1 MMDADKDGILGKADL
16 IKIYDIVGKLVTDK
30 EVSISPFNSIKVGIK
45 TELKQSV
52 HIAYLLKEKAL
63 IQNVMGIVDLR
74 GIFNFSVRM
83 KKSILSSR

>member
-30 EVSISPFNSIKVGIK
+30 EVSISSFNSIKVGIK

-74 GIFNFSVRM
+74 GIFIFSVRM

>member
-30 EVSISPFNSIKVGIK
+30 EVSISSFNSIKVGIK

-52 HIAYLLKEKAL
+52 HIAYLIKEKAL

-74 GIFNFSVRM
+74 GFLIFPVRI
-83 KKSILSSR
+83 KKSIVSSR